1 MAVVDLLVLAAAV
14 VGVTLGAIRG
24 FVPQVVGV
32 FGLGGGLYL
41 SARFH
46 AIVRARVL
54 DPNSEWSYN
63 GEAAFIG
70 IIVLT
75 IIVSAFVGWALRRM
89 IEALGLGTYDRVA
102 GAALGAAK
110 AGVTAAAL
118 LLAIVFF
125 APDGGGLERAIGSS
139 RTAPAL
145 WRAMGEV
152 AEALPD
158 RVGDPMESFLDTHDL
173 PENRGPVDLR
183 LPQGVP
189 EGVPEENDT
198 GLRVEESPLAPPE

>member
-24 FVPQVVGV
+24 FVPQVVGF
-32 FGLGGGLYL
+32 FGLGGGLFL
-41 SARFH
+41 TARFH
-46 AIVRARVL
+46 AVVRTRVL
-54 DPNSEWSYN
+54 DPNFEWAYN

-75 IIVSAFVGWALRRM
+75 IVIAALIGWALRRM

-110 AGVTAAAL
+110 AGITAAAL

-145 WRAMGEV
+145 WRAMDEV

-158 RVGDPMESFLDTHDL
+158 RVGDPMESFLDQNDL
-173 PENRGPVDLR
+173 PETRASVDLS
-183 LPQGVP
+183 LP
-189 EGVPEENDT
+189 EGGPEEDDPD
-198 GLRVEESPLAPPE
+198 LRVEESPDAQPE